1 MKNSH
6 HLNLYTD
13 SPAAR
18 GATKLA
24 EGLGSEHD
32 AAQSRTRQVFPGCLP
47 VRAYDDILP
56 DYRGTPI
63 EELLAYHN
71 LGASF
76 QQHHTARLLVGM
88 CMDYRMWLR
97 VPPDFAYVLRV
108 GGANLRGLDFH
119 ISMAVANGVT
129 AVCVIGHD
137 QCAMSGV
144 VTRDQSFVS
153 DLVEHGGW
161 NNRDARNHFKA
172 HVAHADIGDVTG
184 FVQLEAV
191 RLSRR
196 YPRVIVAPLV
206 YSVAERVLYQVEWS
220 ELK

>member
-1 MKNSH
+1 MKKSH
-6 HLNLYTD
+6 HLNLHAD
-13 SPAAR
+13 SP
-18 GATKLA
+18 GDTEVA
-24 EGLGSEHD
+24 EGLGSEQW
-32 AAQSRTRQVFPGCLP
+32 AARSRAPQVFPGCLP
-47 VRAYDDILP
+47 VQAPDDILP

-76 QQHHTARLLVGM
+76 QKHPKARLLVGM
-88 CMDYRMWLR
+88 CMDYRLWLR

-119 ISMAVANGVT
+119 ISLAVANGVT

-144 VTRDQSFVS
+144 ATRDQSFVP
-153 DLVEHGGW
+153 DLVENGGW
-161 NNRDARNHFKA
+161 NDRDARNHFKA
-172 HVAHADIGDVTG
+172 HAAHADIGDVID
-184 FVQLEAV
+184 FVQMEAV
-191 RLSRR
+191 RLSQR
-196 YPRVIVAPLV
+196 YPRVMVAPLV
-206 YSVAERVLYQVEWS
+206 YSVAERVLYQVERS